1 MKKKNNNHR
10 LKKLY
15 KNPLPIEFNEAYR
28 FNNFEFV
35 TTVKEA
41 ANVSLYYFLKI
52 FIKSLKYRIIY
63 KLRTFFT
70 KSFVKENKYIDLHF
84 ENVMEKEYLIIVHGD
99 STQRDYLWF
108 NGYFGK
114 GTLSRSQPTW
124 LFRQLAKVSAGQ
136 KENNVALEDMTR
148 IRRQQR
154 EFFKQKRSE
163 YESKIEDLKHKGVLN
178 PYENLIGEYLEL
190 KKLKEDMGK
199 QKGVL
204 ISKTVS
210 EKQNPL
216 AIEQDDYDTFEELI
230 DQEDFLL
237 STEEYLFLKIVVSK
251 ATKSLWNTKYN
262 LIFRPEMKLNML
274 VDQSQL
280 KEMVYQFAIYSSL
293 RNKKYIVK
301 DGLKFG
307 VDYIVYNKKGPVFQ
321 HAEYGILIRKIDLE
335 NAQQLRNEDILSRLR
350 VLNSSM
356 KKMIIVDIHSTVD
369 NGMWL
374 KQCKIWATLKSN
386 SQCEEMFLALVEKC
400 KIEQMLVKRWSVDRN
415 RE

>member
-1 MKKKNNNHR
+1 MKKKNNNNR

-15 KNPLPIEFNEAYR
+15 KNPLPIEFNEVYR

-35 TTVKEA
+35 TTAKEA
-41 ANVSLYYFLKI
+41 ANVSLYHFLNI
-52 FIKSLKYRIIY
+52 FIKSLKERIFY
-63 KLRTFFT
+63 KLRSFFS
-70 KSFVKENKYIDLHF
+70 KGFVKENKYIDLHF
-84 ENVMEKEYLIIVHGD
+84 ENVIDNEYLIIVAGD

-124 LFRQLAKVSAGQ
+124 LFRQLVKVSDGQ
-136 KENNVALEDMTR
+136 KENHVALEDMTR

-163 YESKIEDLKHKGVLN
+163 YERKIEDLKQKGVLN
-178 PYENLIGEYLEL
+178 PYENLIGEYLDL
-190 KKLKEDMGK
+190 KKLKEEMGR
-199 QKGVL
+199 QKDVSM
-204 ISKTVS
+204 SKTVG
-210 EKQNPL
+210 EKQNTEG
-216 AIEQDDYDTFEELI
+216 IETDEYDTFEELV
-230 DQEDFLL
+230 DEEDFLL

-251 ATKSLWNTKYN
+251 ATKNLWNSKYN

-274 VDQSQL
+274 VDVSQL
-280 KEMVYQFAIYSSL
+280 QEMVYQFTIYSSL
-293 RNKKYIVK
+293 RNRKYIVK

-321 HAEYGILIRKIDLE
+321 HAEYGILVRKIDLE
-335 NAQQLRNEDILSRLR
+335 NAQELRNEDILSRLR

-356 KKMIIVDIHSTVD
+356 KKMIIVDIHSTL
-369 NGMWL
+369 NKEMWL
-374 KQCKIWATLKSN
+374 KQCKLWAALN
-386 SQCEEMFLALVEKC
+386 SSRECDDMFLELVKKC